1 MFAATG
7 GVSQRDIAQRAG
19 VAQSTVAANKTF
31 LVKSAK
37 LLWEPEGGGLA
48 LVKDAEPSWWEEG
61 DALDGFPRPEE
72 VRAWWGGEGSPP
84 HPPEPPDRA
93 DRDPSGAEK
102 RRDEGARGD
111 RQPADR
117 GQEATDRPHRPDDH
131 GPPGDRQVDGDDR
144 GAADQDNGVPKANNP
159 TTGEAIG
166 MIGGFANHE
175 QETKKHDPERIAEL
189 AASLRK
195 RVAHDPGVLRLE
207 HDYTD
212 FGLELAAARLRWDS
226 YGLSPKNFTEE
237 EVHEALKILL

>member
-1 MFAATG
+1 
-7 GVSQRDIAQRAG
+7 
-19 VAQSTVAANKTF
+19 
-31 LVKSAK
+31 
-37 LLWEPEGGGLA
+37 
-48 LVKDAEPSWWEEG
+48 
-61 DALDGFPRPEE
+61 
-72 VRAWWGGEGSPP
+72 
-84 HPPEPPDRA
+84 
-93 DRDPSGAEK
+93 
-102 RRDEGARGD
+102 
-111 RQPADR
+111 
-117 GQEATDRPHRPDDH
+117 
-131 GPPGDRQVDGDDR
+131 
-144 GAADQDNGVPKANNP
+144 
-159 TTGEAIG
+159 